1 MNIFE
6 YIKTHECIKTETPI
20 IIEAGAAE
28 GWDTL
33 KFSNT
38 YPNGKI
44 YSFEPIHEMYEIA
57 KFNTKNC
64 KNVILSNAALSNVDS
79 KLKMYVADRYDQPWG
94 SHSILKPKLHLE
106 NHPAITFKK
115 EEEVD
120 AIVLDT
126 FLNNHKITN
135 IDFMWLDMQGHE
147 PTMLMA
153 SPHAL
158 AMTKYIYSEVNLI
171 ELYENIMLYPEYKDF
186 LKIYGFYPIYEDLP
200 WEDAGNVLFKN
211 VNF

>member
-6 YIKTHECIKTETPI
+6 YIKTHECIKTETPT

-28 GWDTL
+28 GLDTV
-33 KFSNT
+33 KFSNM

-57 KFNTKNC
+57 KFNIKNC
-64 KNVILSNAALSNVDS
+64 KNVILSNAALSNVNS

-94 SHSILKPKLHLE
+94 SHSIFKPKLHLQ

-135 IDFMWLDMQGHE
+135 IDFMWLDMQGYE

-153 SPHAL
+153 SPRAL

-171 ELYENIMLYPEYKDF
+171 ELYEDIMLYPEYKDF
-186 LKIYGFYPIYEDLP
+186 LKTHGFYPIYEDLP

-211 VNF
+211 LNF